1 MLFFKGF
8 FHHEFFQ
15 KKVILH
21 TRDMFKR
28 ISFASSA
35 LVISHPEFKVVCEA
49 RLWKTF
55 FIILMKLLTNM
66 SVVCSCITQSSSI
79 NLNCLSI

>member
-1 MLFFKGF
+1 MLLFKGF
-8 FHHEFFQ
+8 LHHEFFH

-28 ISFASSA
+28 IRFASSA

-49 RLWKTF
+49 RLWEIF
-55 FIILMKLLTNM
+55 FYNFNEITDNYVFRMHLYNSVKLN
-66 SVVCSCITQSSSI
+66 
-79 NLNCLSI
+79 